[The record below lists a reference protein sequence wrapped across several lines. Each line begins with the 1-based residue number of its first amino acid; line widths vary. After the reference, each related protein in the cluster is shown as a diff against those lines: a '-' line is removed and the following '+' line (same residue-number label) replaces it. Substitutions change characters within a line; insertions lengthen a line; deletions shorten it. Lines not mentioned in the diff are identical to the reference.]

1 MNEDLDV
8 ELRRRLEGLAA
19 SVPVNAAGEL
29 ARVASGV
36 KPGRAARL
44 APSGALLAV
53 AVAAILVA
61 ALSGGVGQRP
71 ATTGAA
77 TSESPGPE
85 NGPVTT
91 TAVDGAFELAI
102 RSARGRYQ
110 ALEPIDVE
118 ASLTYHGP
126 EAEVTICDDG
136 GPIGFGV
143 REKVLGGINLE
154 PVSQLMIDHTTLLR
168 EVPLTKPF
176 MKSGGFSGDDP
187 AAASFR
193 AFFADPVLRLT
204 PGTWQIYAA
213 AASCSPA
220 PLHFTLNAQVE
231 ISVDG
236 TPATAPSTPSTR
248 SPAGTAMQI
257 RTAAK
262 PNTSG
267 ECMAAR
273 IDGALVSNPTTGLGI
288 ETSFGAVDVIWPFG
302 WTAWR
307 NGRDVALYD
316 EAGSFIAR
324 IGDLVAF
331 SGGMTSRPTG
341 PPDASMMVED
351 AFAVCGE
358 MIQLSP
364 PP

>member
-71 ATTGAA
+71 AATGA

-154 PVSQLMIDHTTLLR
+154 PVSRLMIDHTTLLR

-176 MKSGGFSGDDP
+176 MKSGSFSGDDP
-187 AAASFR
+187 GAASFR

-204 PGTWQIYAA
+204 PGTWHIYAA

-220 PLHFTLNAQVE
+220 PLHYALNAQVE
-231 ISVDG
+231 ISVEA
-236 TPATAPSTPSTR
+236 TPAPAPSAPATR
-248 SPAGTAMQI
+248 LPTEMEVQI